1 MRKESFD
8 EIFTYVGH
16 REREMTPEEEEDH
29 RESLK
34 RAKEDLEMRKK
45 LAALGLPF

>member
-1 MRKESFD
+1 MEKESFD

-16 REREMTPEEEEDH
+16 RAFTPEEEEEN
-29 RESLK
+29 REYRK
-34 RAKEDLEMRKK
+34 RAKEDMEMRKK